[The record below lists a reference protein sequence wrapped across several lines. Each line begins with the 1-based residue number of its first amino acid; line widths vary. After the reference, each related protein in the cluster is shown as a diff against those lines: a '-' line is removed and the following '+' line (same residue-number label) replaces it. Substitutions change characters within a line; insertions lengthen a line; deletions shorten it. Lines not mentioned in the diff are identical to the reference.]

1 MNKTTVSLSCTADP
15 VPESLKTGTS
25 RCPYLYPNGKRCS
38 LPGSPA
44 HSGFC
49 LRHSQ
54 LIAPVGFP
62 VPIQND
68 SEDLSAE
75 LLPELS
81 QFSSSLDIN
90 KFLTRL
96 LILIT
101 KGRVSPAA
109 PPSWLTLPTS
119 FSTPI
124 APSLAITS
132 SNPNKKASCS
142 TSATGPVPTTALA
155 LRAPP
160 VMSGPSKLDIFP
172 IRGKNPH
179 DVLFCRNKLW
189 LALCFFCFLEESR
202 PIFLAKWTCPGET
215 ASARPAE
222 NRRWTRVGDNDGGAA
237 QALSLSIL
245 SKC

>member
-81 QFSSSLDIN
+81 QFSSGLDIN

-101 KGRVSPAA
+101 KGRVSPRRASVMA
-109 PPSWLTLPTS
+109 YVTNQLLHSYRAIARDNLVKPQQEGLVLDFSDWPGPDNGSGIKGPACYVRAVQAGHLPD
-119 FSTPI
+119 PRKK
-124 APSLAITS
+124 S
-132 SNPNKKASCS
+132 S
-142 TSATGPVPTTALA
+142 
-155 LRAPP
+155 
-160 VMSGPSKLDIFP
+160 
-172 IRGKNPH
+172 
-179 DVLFCRNKLW
+179 
-189 LALCFFCFLEESR
+189 
-202 PIFLAKWTCPGET
+202 
-215 ASARPAE
+215 
-222 NRRWTRVGDNDGGAA
+222 
-237 QALSLSIL
+237 
-245 SKC
+245 